1 MRLSEMKSIVS
12 GIPSGFTGIRKKWQ
26 ELGDKAFTIEK
37 AAILERPAVNKDGEP
52 LIYQNGPRKGQQIPD
67 RRLVFQLRMET
78 GEAVV
83 VMTNSQYLV
92 PLFTGALDDAVP
104 NDTNRFGDDVFIVDA
119 PEGLMKFV
127 PAEYEY
133 ANGKKGAVADLV
145 EVE

>member
-26 ELGDKAFTIEK
+26 DLGDEPFKIEK

-67 RRLVFQLRMET
+67 RRLVLQLRMVT

-104 NDTNRFGDDVFIVDA
+104 DDTNRYGDDIFFVDA
-119 PEGLMKFV
+119 PEGVMRFV

-133 ANGKKGAVADLV
+133 ANGKRGAVADLI
-145 EVE
+145 EAE